1 MKSLLTL
8 MLVFCFSTATYAE
21 EALTKALAQQY
32 FNAVEQL
39 QKLQQ
44 QYPELE
50 DQMDDFSFTDKEKFL
65 SKVKSLSYF
74 SEISSAVQS
83 SGLVD
88 VEQLY
93 DLSMRIIGGVMAT
106 QMDQMPSGQNVEAL
120 LAMKQQA
127 VEQMQKANMPK
138 EMRDQMLKTL
148 EEQEKNM
155 MGMLKL
161 SKNVTSEDKKFVKE
175 NLDWIM
181 ANLPGDEDDN

>member
-8 MLVFCFSTATYAE
+8 MLVFCFSTAAYAE

-39 QKLQQ
+39 QQLQQ
-44 QYPELE
+44 QYPELA

-65 SKVKSLSYF
+65 SKVKGLAYF

-83 SGLVD
+83 AGLAD

-93 DLSMRIIGGVMAT
+93 DLSMRIIGGVMAA
-106 QMDQMPSGQNVEAL
+106 QMGQMPTGQNVEAL

-138 EMRDQMLKTL
+138 EMRDLMLKRL

-161 SKNVTSEDKKFVKE
+161 SKNVSSEDKKFVIE
-175 NLDWIM
+175 NLEWIM
-181 ANLPGDEDDN
+181 ANMPEDEGDN